1 MGNKEMTLHES
12 KLLDTILAEVK
23 EGRDEAG
30 SLRDKVDEEFK
41 QADKR
46 GRDRAQRVHDR
57 IDKVEETQQTIME
70 RVIHLEDTVLANGNG
85 NSRRGFRMPSLSK
98 EQKWGVVAL
107 IVVKLLVGI
116 NLAQAGVFDF

>member
-1 MGNKEMTLHES
+1 MTMHES

-23 EGRDEAG
+23 EGRDENRH
-30 SLRDKVDEEFK
+30 LREQVDKEFL

-57 IDKVEETQQTIME
+57 IDKVEETQQVIME
-70 RVIHLEDTVLANGNG
+70 RVIHLEGTVSANGNG

-98 EQKWGVVAL
+98 EQKWGLIAV
-107 IVVKLLVGI
+107 IVVKALIGI
-116 NLAQAGVFDF
+116 NIAQSGIINF